1 MLDQNAREVISLKQS
16 DLAKS
21 HFSKAELERILRI
34 YKICRQAQAN
44 PSLQKL
50 YSGKLAWITAAAQKH
65 IKDFA
70 GGRLSIDADAAVV
83 MNNFVSE
90 FGRTY
95 KHEGNVLKYVYTP
108 EARQARITLAKAV
121 YRQRIAAEE
130 AKSAAAKKASRPTVH
145 KTVPERRVV
154 QPKVRRQAVS
164 TVHRSQHNISSY
176 SLRLRQ
182 ASKQQKQ
189 KWLSKFKKSFVNA
202 SYPLN
207 RDVKSVKNGIKI
219 AALVGLFSYPLLSS
233 LGKGEDTHVTKSYDA
248 FVQTSKVQKS
258 LEKRDSLNLA
268 VAEEDCSADNGS
280 DLVSDLPENIFWT
293 EYVPAEKKQ
302 KQAAVEDKQ
311 TVENI
316 KPASEKT
323 FATDSVLQEKP
334 SEADS
339 QKDIRIPY
347 TEDYAKVCAVNDK
360 AYKEFALTLTN
371 QFLYNIAE
379 VKSGRNLYRE
389 KEKLIGKY
397 YAYNHIIPNKSCESM
412 TFATFLDVLERDK
425 NPQNYIHEACRDLL
439 FRVSNPH
446 GCYSNMH
453 TFKGVSCKNLRKA
466 LSERLQ
472 DDEYGIYMV
481 WIPRGGGKYHRQ
493 TVIGIGNGEAYS
505 LAFNNSRAIK
515 MDVDNLNKISG
526 SRGYFANLGG
536 KILERANT
544 LAIEDYKKQQILK
557 ERDNNSDYLAQV
569 WNNKNSYSN

>member
-21 HFSKAELERILRI
+21 HFSKAELERILKI
-34 YKICRQAQAN
+34 YKICRQAQAD
-44 PSLQKL
+44 PFMQKL
-50 YSGKLAWITAAAQKH
+50 YSGKLAWIAAAAQKR

-70 GGRLSIDADAAVV
+70 EGRLSIDADATVS
-83 MNNFVSE
+83 MNAFVGE
-90 FGRTY
+90 FGRIY

-108 EARQARITLAKAV
+108 EARQARIALAKAV
-121 YRQRIAAEE
+121 YRQRIASEE
-130 AKSAAAKKASRPTVH
+130 AQTAAEKKVQHGREQTAA
-145 KTVPERRVV
+145 ERRVV

-207 RDVKSVKNGIKI
+207 RDVKSIKNGIKI

-233 LGKGEDTHVTKSYDA
+233 LGKGEDTHVAKNYDA

-258 LEKRDSLNLA
+258 LERRDSLNLA
-268 VAEEDCSADNGS
+268 AAEEECSVGNGS

-316 KPASEKT
+316 KPTSEKT
-323 FATDSVLQEKP
+323 FATDSISQEKP
-334 SEADS
+334 AEADIE
-339 QKDIRIPY
+339 KDVRVPY
-347 TEDYAKVCAVNDK
+347 SEDYAKVCAVNDK

-397 YAYNHIIPNKSCESM
+397 YAYNHIIPNRSCESM

-439 FRVSNPH
+439 FQVSNPH

-493 TVIGIGNGEAYS
+493 TVIGIGNGEAYL

-536 KILERANT
+536 KIFERANT